1 MNNENTKN
9 AEKFDF
15 DSLFKELKPLEE
27 IELSLP
33 SKSKFYKGA
42 KVFLRPMTFEDEKAI
57 TVGKKY
63 REDILKILLSR
74 CLKGINSKDV
84 VLMDKLYLLMKL
96 REISYQEKY
105 PTVLACQSCAKPNNL
120 IFTLDDLN
128 IKYLEDDAEIEP
140 EIELPKTKVKVKIK
154 HPRLEDEVY
163 LNDELKIVDNIW
175 RFIVSINGIEDPT
188 LITKFLKDP
197 RIPIQDVHKL
207 IESIFKSDYGVSMT
221 VKFNCDSC
229 NYQNIDTLPL
239 GSNFFSVS

>member
-57 TVGKKY
+57 TVGKKN

-128 IKYLEDDAEIEP
+128 IKYLEDDAEIEH

-163 LNDELKIVDNIW
+163 LNDELKIVDDLRYFYSYGCMVFNDNNDMVSNTITVMGKIAVSDSQVGGLVQ
-175 RFIVSINGIEDPT
+175 FIMV
-188 LITKFLKDP
+188 
-197 RIPIQDVHKL
+197 VM
-207 IESIFKSDYGVSMT
+207 VM
-221 VKFNCDSC
+221 VMCW
-229 NYQNIDTLPL
+229 
-239 GSNFFSVS
+239 